1 MISGSAPVRA
11 RKVRYYDD
19 PEFASRIRPPPAPS
33 QQSAVVRLPSPT
45 TTRQGAW
52 DGAIAAPR
60 VPPDNEDPDNAG
72 IRREPELP
80 EHEEI
85 VPEPRKPVQEF
96 ENVEDEPDDDVQRQ
110 RVLQRNF
117 VNARQISLDADDDMQ
132 M

>member
-1 MISGSAPVRA
+1 
-11 RKVRYYDD
+11 
-19 PEFASRIRPPPAPS
+19 PPAPS
-33 QQSAVVRLPSPT
+33 QQSAVVRPPNPAATL
-45 TTRQGAW
+45 QDAW
-52 DGAIAAPR
+52 LGAIAAPR
-60 VPPDNEDPDNAG
+60 AAADTEDPDNAG

-96 ENVEDEPDDDVQRQ
+96 ENVEDEPDYDVQRQ

-117 VNARQISLDADDDMQ
+117 GNARQISLDTDDDMQ